1 MTSNNAVP
9 RHIAIVMDGN
19 RRWARDRHL
28 PVIAGHRQG
37 VETIRRTVKA
47 ARDRGVEYVTLYSF
61 STENWKRDPDEVG
74 GLMRLLEE
82 TIRRETPTLVKDGV
96 RLRIIGRLDELSDGV
111 RTATAESARA
121 TGAGKNGTMTIAFNY
136 GGRAEIVDAVKR
148 LVADGVPAEKI
159 DEQAIAARLYA
170 PEHPDPDLLI
180 RTGGELRVSNF
191 LLWEVAYAEMWGTDV
206 LWPDFAVEHL
216 DAALMSYAR
225 RERRFGR

>member
-1 MTSNNAVP
+1 MAAAVP

-19 RRWARDRHL
+19 RRWARGHHL

-37 VETIRRTVKA
+37 VETIRRTVRA
-47 ARDRGVEYVTLYSF
+47 ARDRGVEFVTLYSF

-74 GLMRLLEE
+74 GLMKLLEE
-82 TIRRETPTLVKDGV
+82 TIRRETPTLVQDGV
-96 RLRIIGRLDELSDGV
+96 RLRIIGRLHELSTGV
-111 RTATAESARA
+111 RGAIDEAAQA

-148 LVADGVPAEKI
+148 LVEDGVPAERI
-159 DEQAIAARLYA
+159 DEAAIAQRLYA

-191 LLWEVAYAEMWGTDV
+191 LLWEVAYAEMWATDV

-216 DAALMSYAR
+216 DAALASYAR
-225 RERRFGR
+225 RERRYGR

>member
-1 MTSNNAVP
+1 MTLNNAVP

-37 VETIRRTVKA
+37 VETIRRTVRA
-47 ARDRGVEYVTLYSF
+47 ARDRGVEYITLYSF

-82 TIRRETPTLVKDGV
+82 TIRRETPTLAKDGV
-96 RLRIIGRLDELSDGV
+96 RLRIIGRLQELSDGV
-111 RTATAESARA
+111 RRAMDEAAHATD
-121 TGAGKNGTMTIAFNY
+121 AGKNGTMTIAFNY

-148 LVADGVPAEKI
+148 LVSEGVPADRV
-159 DEQAIAARLYA
+159 DEQAIATRLYA

-191 LLWEVAYAEMWGTDV
+191 LLWEVAYAEMWATDV

-216 DAALMSYAR
+216 DAALASYAR
-225 RERRFGR
+225 RDRRYGR

>member
-1 MTSNNAVP
+1 VASNNGVP

-19 RRWARDRHL
+19 RRWARGHHL

-37 VETIRRTVKA
+37 VETIRRTVRA

-74 GLMRLLEE
+74 ALMKLLEE
-82 TIRRETPTLVKDGV
+82 TIRRETPTLVTDGV
-96 RLRIIGRLDELSDGV
+96 RLRIIGRLHELPAGV
-111 RTATAESARA
+111 RRAMDEAARA
-121 TGAGKNGTMTIAFNY
+121 TDAGKNGTMTIAFNY

-148 LVADGVPAEKI
+148 LAAEGVPAEKV
-159 DEQAIAARLYA
+159 DEHAIAARLYA

-191 LLWEVAYAEMWGTDV
+191 LLWEVAYAEMWATDV

-216 DAALMSYAR
+216 DQALASYAR
-225 RERRFGR
+225 RERRYGR

>member
-1 MTSNNAVP
+1 MAVP

-19 RRWARDRHL
+19 RRWARGHHL

-37 VETIRRTVKA
+37 VETIRRTVRA

-61 STENWKRDPDEVG
+61 STENWKRSREEVG
-74 GLMRLLEE
+74 GLMQLLEE
-82 TIRRETPTLVKDGV
+82 TIRRETPTLVQDGV
-96 RLRIIGRLDELSDGV
+96 RLRIIGRLHELSTGV
-111 RTATAESARA
+111 RGAIDEAAQA

-148 LVADGVPAEKI
+148 LVEDGVPAERI
-159 DEQAIAARLYA
+159 DEAAIAQRLYA

-191 LLWEVAYAEMWGTDV
+191 LLWEVAYAEMWATDV
-206 LWPDFAVEHL
+206 LWPDFAVQHP
-216 DAALMSYAR
+216 DARLASYAR
-225 RERRFGR
+225 RERRYGR

>member
-1 MTSNNAVP
+1 
-9 RHIAIVMDGN
+9 MDGN
-19 RRWARDRHL
+19 RRWARGRRL

-74 GLMRLLEE
+74 GLMKLLEE

-96 RLRIIGRLDELSDGV
+96 RLRIIGRLNELSDGV
-111 RTATAESARA
+111 RRAIDEAAHATD
-121 TGAGKNGTMTIAFNY
+121 AGKNGTMTIAFNY

-148 LVADGVPAEKI
+148 LVSDGVRADDV
-159 DEQAIAARLYA
+159 DEQAIASRLYA

-180 RTGGELRVSNF
+180 RTGGELRGSNF
-191 LLWEVAYAEMWGTDV
+191 PLREVGSAGLWAAGV
-206 LWPDFAVEHL
+206 LWPDFA
-216 DAALMSYAR
+216 AQ
-225 RERRFGR
+225 

>member
-1 MTSNNAVP
+1 MTSENAIP

-19 RRWARDRHL
+19 RRWARGHHL
-28 PVIAGHRQG
+28 PAIAGHRQG
-37 VETIRRTVKA
+37 VETIRRTVRA
-47 ARDRGVEYVTLYSF
+47 ARDRGVEYVTLYIF
-61 STENWKRDPDEVG
+61 SSENWKRDPDEVG
-74 GLMRLLEE
+74 GLMKLLEE
-82 TIRRETPTLVKDGV
+82 TIRRETPTLVQDGV
-96 RLRIIGRLDELSDGV
+96 RRAMD
-111 RTATAESARA
+111 ESARA
-121 TGAGKNGTMTIAFNY
+121 TDAGTHGTMTIAFNY

-148 LVADGVPAEKI
+148 LVADGVPADRI

-191 LLWEVAYAEMWGTDV
+191 LLWEVAYAEMWATDV

-216 DAALMSYAR
+216 DAALTSYAR

>member
-82 TIRRETPTLVKDGV
+82 TVRRETPTLVKDGV
-96 RLRIIGRLDELSDGV
+96 RLRIIGRLHELSDSV
-111 RTATAESARA
+111 RRAMDKSARA
-121 TGAGKNGTMTIAFNY
+121 TDAGKNGTMTIAFNY

-148 LVADGVPAEKI
+148 LVGDGVPAENI

-191 LLWEVAYAEMWGTDV
+191 LLWEVAYAEMWATDV

-216 DAALMSYAR
+216 DAALESYAG

>member
-1 MTSNNAVP
+1 MGGTGAIP

-19 RRWARDRHL
+19 RRWAKQRHL
-28 PVIAGHRQG
+28 PALAGHRQG
-37 VETIRRTVKA
+37 VETIRRTLRA
-47 ARDRGVEYVTLYSF
+47 ARERGVEYLTLYAF
-61 STENWKRDPDEVG
+61 STENWQRSSEEVS

-82 TIRRETPTLVKDGV
+82 TVRRETRSLVEDGV
-96 RLRIIGRLDELSDGV
+96 RLRIIGRLDELSAAARESFAV
-111 RTATAESARA
+111 ATAA
-121 TGAGKNGTMTIAFNY
+121 TAGGTRGTMTIAFNY

-148 LVADGVPAEKI
+148 VVADGLGPDAI
-159 DEQAIAARLYA
+159 DDGAIAARLYA

-191 LLWEVAYAEMWGTDV
+191 LLWEVAYAEMWATPV

-216 DAALMSYAR
+216 DAALASYAG

>member
-1 MTSNNAVP
+1 VAAAVP

-19 RRWARDRHL
+19 RRWARGHHL

-61 STENWKRDPDEVG
+61 STENWKRSREEVG
-74 GLMRLLEE
+74 GLMELLEE
-82 TIRRETPTLVKDGV
+82 TIRRETPTLVQDGV
-96 RLRIIGRLDELSDGV
+96 RLRIIGRLEELSDGV
-111 RTATAESARA
+111 RQAIDQAAHATD
-121 TGAGKNGTMTIAFNY
+121 AGKNGTMTIAFNY

-148 LVADGVPAEKI
+148 LVADGVPADKV
-159 DEQAIAARLYA
+159 DEEAIAARLYA

-191 LLWEVAYAEMWGTDV
+191 LLWEVAYAEMWATDV
-206 LWPDFAVEHL
+206 LWPDFAIEHL
-216 DAALMSYAR
+216 DQALASYAR
-225 RERRFGR
+225 RERRYGR

>member
-1 MTSNNAVP
+1 MAIP

-19 RRWARDRHL
+19 RRWARGRHL

-37 VETIRRTVKA
+37 VETIRRTVRA
-47 ARDRGVEYVTLYSF
+47 ARDRGVEFVTLYSF
-61 STENWKRDPDEVG
+61 STENWKRSGEEVD
-74 GLMRLLEE
+74 GLMKLLEE
-82 TIRRETPTLVKDGV
+82 TIRRETPTLVRDGV
-96 RLRIIGRLDELSDGV
+96 RLRIIGRLHELSDGV
-111 RTATAESARA
+111 RRAIEEAAAATDSG
-121 TGAGKNGTMTIAFNY
+121 THGTMTIAFNY

-148 LVADGVPAEKI
+148 LVADGVPAEQV
-159 DEQAIAARLYA
+159 DERAIAARLYA

-191 LLWEVAYAEMWGTDV
+191 LLWEVAYAEMWATDV

-216 DAALMSYAR
+216 DAALASYAR

>member
-1 MTSNNAVP
+1 MTSDNGVP

-19 RRWARDRHL
+19 RRWARGRHL

-37 VETIRRTVKA
+37 VETIRRTVRA
-47 ARDRGVEYVTLYSF
+47 ARDRGVDYVTLYSF
-61 STENWKRDPDEVG
+61 STENWRRDADEVG

-82 TIRRETPTLVKDGV
+82 TIRRETPTLVQDGV
-96 RLRIIGRLDELSDGV
+96 RLRIIGRLHELSDGV
-111 RTATAESARA
+111 RDAIETAATATD
-121 TGAGKNGTMTIAFNY
+121 AGTHGTMTIAFNY

-148 LVADGVPAEKI
+148 LVEERVPADQI
-159 DEQAIAARLYA
+159 DEPAIAARLYA

-191 LLWEVAYAEMWGTDV
+191 LLWEVAYAEMWATDV

-216 DAALMSYAR
+216 DAALASYAR
-225 RERRFGR
+225 RERRYGR

>member
-1 MTSNNAVP
+1 MGGTGAIP

-19 RRWARDRHL
+19 RRWAKQRHL
-28 PVIAGHRQG
+28 PALAGHRQG
-37 VETIRRTVKA
+37 VETIRRTLRA
-47 ARDRGVEYVTLYSF
+47 ARERGVEYLTLYAF
-61 STENWKRDPDEVG
+61 STENWQRSSEEVS

-82 TIRRETPTLVKDGV
+82 TVRRETRSLVEDGV
-96 RLRIIGRLDELSDGV
+96 RLRIIGRLDELSAAAQESFAV
-111 RTATAESARA
+111 ATAA
-121 TGAGKNGTMTIAFNY
+121 TAGGTRGTMTIAFNY

-148 LVADGVPAEKI
+148 VVADGLGPDAI
-159 DEQAIAARLYA
+159 DDAAIAARLYA

-191 LLWEVAYAEMWGTDV
+191 LLWEVAYAEMWATPV

-216 DAALMSYAR
+216 DAALASYAG